1 MTAPHLLYLAW
12 GFPPSR
18 AGGVYRALATVNAFA
33 AAGWDVTV
41 VTADRDTFQRFTGAD
56 HSLEARVDPR
66 VDVVRIPFSWPAQDA
81 DVRTY
86 SLLRVALPPLWS
98 RLRRRLDQ
106 VRFPEASY
114 GPWRRPLTAAAR
126 AVHARKPVD
135 LTIATAN
142 PHVTF
147 AAALGLHRAAG
158 VPFVMDYRDAW
169 RLDVFTGAT
178 TAGPGSRM
186 GRWERRLVSAA
197 REVWFVND
205 PIRAWHAEQYP
216 AAADR
221 MHVVANGWDP
231 GLLERVPRRAAE
243 GPVRFAYLGTV
254 TPKVPLAELLEGWR
268 TAVSDGRVPAGS
280 TLTIGGHLGYF
291 AVPQGRLADLVR
303 ESADAGVSYVGAVPK
318 AEVGAFYE
326 SADVLV
332 LALGSGRY
340 VTSGKVYEYV
350 AAGRP
355 VVAVHDP
362 QNATTS
368 VLADHPLVARAE
380 RIDGPA
386 VADALAEG
394 ARMARTVDPAVEA
407 RVEALADSYRRDHQL
422 EPRVAALREAVGR

>member
-1 MTAPHLLYLAW
+1 
-12 GFPPSR
+12 
-18 AGGVYRALATVNAFA
+18 
-33 AAGWDVTV
+33 
-41 VTADRDTFQRFTGAD
+41 
-56 HSLEARVDPR
+56 
-66 VDVVRIPFSWPAQDA
+66 
-81 DVRTY
+81 
-86 SLLRVALPPLWS
+86 
-98 RLRRRLDQ
+98 
-106 VRFPEASY
+106 
-114 GPWRRPLTAAAR
+114 
-126 AVHARKPVD
+126 
-135 LTIATAN
+135 
-142 PHVTF
+142 
-147 AAALGLHRAAG
+147 
-158 VPFVMDYRDAW
+158 
-169 RLDVFTGAT
+169 
-178 TAGPGSRM
+178 
-186 GRWERRLVSAA
+186 VSAA

-216 AAADR
+216 GAADR